1 MRVLHDAALRSI
13 SYGCSFE
20 RCMLYLLITLPYAM
34 ISAHTTMSTAPPQL
48 MMGALW
54 EC

>member
-1 MRVLHDAALRSI
+1 MSVLHYAALKLTP
-13 SYGCSFE
+13 YCCSFE